1 MNASDHPPDPNAV
14 SVTSLG
20 SGSSGNALLV
30 QTTAATILVDC
41 GVGVR
46 KMTSA
51 LAAAG
56 KRLQDVDGVLL
67 SHEHVDHNREAG
79 RLQRAGA
86 LLISIPG
93 TAAASNLPGELHL
106 PLNRSQSVSFR
117 GLEITG
123 IQVAHDAAEPC
134 GFFIRAGA
142 VGI

>member
-1 MNASDHPPDPNAV
+1 M
-14 SVTSLG
+14 TSLG

-86 LLISIPG
+86 LLISTPG
-93 TAAASNLPGELHL
+93 TAAACVTSPSSNIAKSPRSPSTTTRSAGCSPFSMSLP
-106 PLNRSQSVSFR
+106 
-117 GLEITG
+117 
-123 IQVAHDAAEPC
+123 
-134 GFFIRAGA
+134 
-142 VGI
+142 